1 MNAKTT
7 TVTLQVGDV
16 TRDFEFSHAER
27 LLRMK
32 NNGGWK
38 LPESSDFEFVENA
51 LRYKPDT
58 KRNQGKQKGERTG
71 TRKTTSVKD

>member
-16 TRDFEFSHAER
+16 TRDFEFAHAER

-38 LPESSDFEFVENA
+38 LPESSTFEFVGNA

-58 KRNQGKQKGERTG
+58 KSNQGKQKVGRVKPG
-71 TRKTTSVKD
+71 KTSSIKD